1 MVRDFNGENHK
12 SMILGIGTDLL
23 EIKRIEKIDT
33 KVFQSFQNRSFTETE
48 IDLITKK
55 TGWQI
60 QHYAVRFA
68 GKEAVYKAI
77 SFCGVEFRPSEIEI
91 NCDEKER
98 PFVQLHRK
106 TKEILERLIG
116 PKYQIHISLSYENE
130 NVLAFAILE
139 STGGKTDEYDGT
151 DL

>member
-1 MVRDFNGENHK
+1 
-12 SMILGIGTDLL
+12 MILGIGTDLL
-23 EIKRIEKIDT
+23 EIKRIANTDT
-33 KVFQSFQNRSFTETE
+33 EIVRAFKKRSFTETE
-48 IDLITKK
+48 IDLITRK

-91 NCDEKER
+91 NCDGEER
-98 PFVQLHRK
+98 PFVQLHCK
-106 TKEILERLIG
+106 TKEMLEKQIG
-116 PKYQIHISLSYENE
+116 VKYQIHISLSYENE

-139 STGGKTDEYDGT
+139 STGGKTDEYDET